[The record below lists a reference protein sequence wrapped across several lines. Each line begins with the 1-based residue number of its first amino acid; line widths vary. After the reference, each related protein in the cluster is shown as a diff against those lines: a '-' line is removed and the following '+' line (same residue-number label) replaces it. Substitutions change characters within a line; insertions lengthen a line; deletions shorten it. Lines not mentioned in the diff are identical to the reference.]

1 MDTKVAKAAPR
12 RTRRTHAAEF
22 KAQVIEACQ
31 QPGVSVAGVALANGL
46 NANYLRR
53 WVKEHREQIV
63 GSAVKRALVVS
74 RHVKPTTLVPVVRME
89 TPATRESGEIRID
102 LRRGGTVVQMAWP
115 ATHAALLGGVLKDLL
130 R

>member
-1 MDTKVAKAAPR
+1 MAKPAAR
-12 RTRRTHAAEF
+12 RTRRTHTPEF
-22 KAQVIEACQ
+22 KTQVIEACL

-53 WVKEHREQIV
+53 WVKEHREQAA
-63 GSAVKRALVVS
+63 GSTGKGAVVVS
-74 RHVKPTTLVPVVRME
+74 HPVKPTTLVPVKIEAPVARE
-89 TPATRESGEIRID
+89 TGEIRID
-102 LRRGGTVVQMAWP
+102 LRRGGAVVQMVWP

>member
-1 MDTKVAKAAPR
+1 MDTKVAKPAAR
-12 RTRRTHAAEF
+12 RTRRTHAPEF
-22 KAQVIEACQ
+22 KAQVIEACL

-53 WVKEHREQIV
+53 WIKEYREQTAR
-63 GSAVKRALVVS
+63 GTGKGALVVS
-74 RHVKPTTLVPVVRME
+74 RPAKPTALVPVTIEPPV
-89 TPATRESGEIRID
+89 TREAGEIRID
-102 LRRGGTVVQMAWP
+102 LRRGTTVVQMAWP

>member
-1 MDTKVAKAAPR
+1 MAKPAAR
-12 RTRRTHAAEF
+12 RTRRTHTPEF
-22 KAQVIEACQ
+22 KAQVIEACL

-53 WVKEHREQIV
+53 WVKEHREQTA
-63 GSAVKRALVVS
+63 GSPIKGVVVVS
-74 RHVKPTTLVPVVRME
+74 RPVKQMALVPVTIEPPVARQ
-89 TPATRESGEIRID
+89 TGEIRID
-102 LRRGGTVVQMAWP
+102 LRHGTTVVQMAWP

>member
-53 WVKEHREQIV
+53 WVKEHREQTA
-63 GSAVKRALVVS
+63 GRAAKGALVVS
-74 RHVKPTTLVPVVRME
+74 RPVKPTALVPVTIE
-89 TPATRESGEIRID
+89 TPVARETAEIRID
-102 LRRGGTVVQMAWP
+102 LRRGTTAVQMAWP
-115 ATHAALLGGVLKDLL
+115 ASHAALLGGVLKDLL

>member
-1 MDTKVAKAAPR
+1 MDTKMAKPAAR
-12 RTRRTHAAEF
+12 RIRRTHAPEF
-22 KAQVIEACQ
+22 KAQVIEACL

-53 WVKEHREQIV
+53 WVKEHREQSGGRSINGV
-63 GSAVKRALVVS
+63 VAVS
-74 RHVKPTTLVPVVRME
+74 RYMKPTTLVPVTIE
-89 TPATRESGEIRID
+89 TPVTRESGEIRID
-102 LRRGGTVVQMAWP
+102 LRRGTTVVQMAWP

>member
-1 MDTKVAKAAPR
+1 MDTKVAKVAAR

-22 KAQVIEACQ
+22 KAQVIDACL

-53 WVKEHREQIV
+53 WVKEHREQAQ
-63 GSAVKRALVVS
+63 GRPVKDGEALS
-74 RHVKPTTLVPVVRME
+74 RHAKPATLVPVTIEIPV
-89 TPATRESGEIRID
+89 AGESGEIRID
-102 LRRGGTVVQMAWP
+102 LRRGTTVVQMAWP
-115 ATHAALLGGVLKDLL
+115 VAHAALLGGVLNDLL

>member
-1 MDTKVAKAAPR
+1 MDTKVAKPAAR
-12 RTRRTHAAEF
+12 RTRRRHAPEF
-22 KAQVIEACQ
+22 KAQVIEACL

-53 WVKEHREQIV
+53 WVKEHREHTE
-63 GSAVKRALVVS
+63 GSPAKGAAVVS
-74 RHVKPTTLVPVVRME
+74 RHVKPIALVPVRIE
-89 TPATRESGEIRID
+89 TPVAGESGEIRID

-130 R
+130 

>member
-1 MDTKVAKAAPR
+1 MDTKVAKAAAR

-22 KAQVIEACQ
+22 KAQVIDACL

-53 WVKEHREQIV
+53 WVKEHREQTQ
-63 GSAVKRALVVS
+63 GCPVKEGEALS
-74 RHVKPTTLVPVVRME
+74 RQAKPTTLVPVTIE
-89 TPATRESGEIRID
+89 PPAAGESDEIRID
-102 LRRGGTVVQMAWP
+102 LRRGATVVQMAWP
-115 ATHAALLGGVLKDLL
+115 ATHAEQLGGVLKDLL

>member
-1 MDTKVAKAAPR
+1 MDTKVAKLAAR
-12 RTRRTHAAEF
+12 RTRRTHALEF
-22 KAQVIEACQ
+22 KAQVIEACL

-53 WVKEHREQIV
+53 WVKEHREQT
-63 GSAVKRALVVS
+63 GGRPVKDVVALS
-74 RHVKPTTLVPVVRME
+74 RQAKPMALVPVTIE
-89 TPATRESGEIRID
+89 TSVARESGEIRID
-102 LRRGGTVVQMAWP
+102 LRRGATVVQMAWP